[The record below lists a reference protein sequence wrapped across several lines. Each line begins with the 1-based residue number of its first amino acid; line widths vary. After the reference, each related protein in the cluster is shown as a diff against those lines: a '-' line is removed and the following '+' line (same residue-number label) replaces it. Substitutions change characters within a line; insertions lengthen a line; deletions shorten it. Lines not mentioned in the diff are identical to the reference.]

1 MNKKDKFKGLDEL
14 ELNVEESQEN
24 YDYSNLGG
32 GKDTKGKG
40 KKKERMLKTERATL
54 NFISDLYREFRLL
67 VLSQDK
73 KPNRV
78 LEDLMKDYIKKNK

>member
-1 MNKKDKFKGLDEL
+1 MNKKDKFK
-14 ELNVEESQEN
+14 NV
-24 YDYSNLGG
+24 DLGIG
-32 GKDTKGKG
+32 ITDDNEFNEFETLIKDNQAKGKG